1 MSQPCWICFEECNNE
16 NSVPCNVCHEVV
28 HPACLIKMQAT
39 DKSKSDAL
47 LNKSPQCGVCRTDYF
62 QTMQSGLESNT
73 LRLLPTVPST
83 VRLMYLWQLQMYVFE
98 LGLLV
103 SSVQSLN
110 QMRMLL
116 RPSAS
121 SYEQRRAAVELR
133 AHACD
138 IMMSRLEIADENE
151 LHRIHDMVNA
161 MAS

>member
-1 MSQPCWICFEECNNE
+1 M
-16 NSVPCNVCHEVV
+16 
-28 HPACLIKMQAT
+28 KMQAT
-39 DKSKSDAL
+39 DKGKPDAL

-62 QTMQSGLESNT
+62 QTMRSGLESNT

-103 SSVQSLN
+103 SSMKSLN

-133 AHACD
+133 THACD
-138 IMMSRLEIADENE
+138 VMMDRLEIADEDE
-151 LHRIHDMVNA
+151 LRHVYDLVNA
-161 MAS
+161 VME